1 MKAKRILISVIALC
15 CTMVAWAQN
24 NQSLTAILQHVVDG
38 TETAKVYVGKEA
50 FKNAYNDAVNGDV
63 ITLSSGS
70 FDSPSVFQKEL
81 SVYGAGYEED
91 AASGTA
97 VTNISSIEIKDIESL
112 SNLHFEGLRI
122 SSDITCRVPITNMV
136 ISKCFCQHVYFHG
149 DGALYTDITI
159 QQCVITLGVGGYS
172 FNSGYITKANN
183 LIIKNCILGGA
194 SIFDPSST
202 AQIDHCLLLGQTNNT
217 NASVYPFWYTNC
229 VFGRRGA
236 VQVVGTLEN
245 CIIPWGNGGHEI
257 NLIKRDDKI
266 FSDSDDGWAS
276 DYSAT
281 RTYEL
286 LLPEVWIGNDGSQIG
301 IHGGMGFSKVPS
313 TPVIKNMTVTP
324 EGKKIKVNYETNVR

>member
-1 MKAKRILISVIALC
+1 MKTKRFIFSVMALC

-202 AQIDHCLLLGQTNNT
+202 AQIDHCLLLGT
-217 NASVYPFWYTNC
+217 C
-229 VFGRRGA
+229 
-236 VQVVGTLEN
+236 
-245 CIIPWGNGGHEI
+245 
-257 NLIKRDDKI
+257 
-266 FSDSDDGWAS
+266 
-276 DYSAT
+276 
-281 RTYEL
+281 
-286 LLPEVWIGNDGSQIG
+286 
-301 IHGGMGFSKVPS
+301 M
-313 TPVIKNMTVTP
+313 
-324 EGKKIKVNYETNVR
+324 